1 MSSASSRGGGSATP
15 PASASAATPCTARA
29 SSMSCGA
36 STTTPTRDG
45 PCSAVRSAG
54 RRRRGAR
61 RGYRGRAGRPAPASS
76 GARAPHAA
84 AARRPPGTGA
94 SGPSAPRGRAGGC
107 CPRATTPSGAGASS
121 WAPRIRRRP
130 RPARSGR
137 PSRRRSRRTSC
148 TAPTRPRPRRSRSRT
163 SSRASSS
170 ARARTAVIR
179 PPPYTGSWRDTV
191 IRPHRVLT
199 LASLALAALGAAP
212 AAAIEY
218 RLRVANVRDVA
229 FTSFLERGEIN
240 DGATGPGLERLESS
254 LDTGGFPRAVL
265 LYDRHLQAASE
276 STARDYR
283 AVAVRADVKPGGE
296 GKDRWDEVRWEGTPG
311 EQSLWIIAPQGRR
324 PGALYRV
331 AIH

>member
-1 MSSASSRGGGSATP
+1 
-15 PASASAATPCTARA
+15 
-29 SSMSCGA
+29 
-36 STTTPTRDG
+36 
-45 PCSAVRSAG
+45 
-54 RRRRGAR
+54 
-61 RGYRGRAGRPAPASS
+61 
-76 GARAPHAA
+76 
-84 AARRPPGTGA
+84 
-94 SGPSAPRGRAGGC
+94 
-107 CPRATTPSGAGASS
+107 
-121 WAPRIRRRP
+121 
-130 RPARSGR
+130 
-137 PSRRRSRRTSC
+137 
-148 TAPTRPRPRRSRSRT
+148 
-163 SSRASSS
+163 
-170 ARARTAVIR
+170 
-179 PPPYTGSWRDTV
+179 V

-331 AIH
+331 AIHGRGPVRHFLPYGASSGSYALPVVRLPLNYLFSREGDADFWTRRIAPVIDLTEGIGVIAAAQDGGVDADQAYILVTQGAVPATSTAILAWRERYNDRESPGKGFLRIKLR